1 MTYVQPGRG
10 MKGGALLAGLRLFL
24 SILAAALATQIVVK
38 GQHGGSA
45 QGAAAVPHS
54 ASTITIHVQ
63 KSGFFSAF
71 AHNHAITA
79 PVARGTVDR
88 QRMSAEIVVATKDM
102 RVVDPEAS
110 AKDRAEIQETML
122 GPKVLDSEKFREIR
136 FQTSHVQEIGPQR
149 YRVSGNLEL
158 HGTNKELAF
167 DATGGPDHFRGKTK
181 LKQTN
186 FGIQPVSIA
195 GGTVKVKD
203 EVEIEFD
210 IYPAELARP

>member
-1 MTYVQPGRG
+1 MGRL
-10 MKGGALLAGLRLFL
+10 KHFLA
-24 SILAAALATQIVVK
+24 ILVAALAMQIMVK
-38 GQHGGSA
+38 AQHS
-45 QGAAAVPHS
+45 GAAKGAAVPHS

-71 AHNHAITA
+71 AHNHVITA
-79 PVARGTVDR
+79 PVARETVDR

-102 RVVDPEAS
+102 KVVDPEVS
-110 AKDRAEIQETML
+110 EKDRAEIQQTML
-122 GPKVLDSEKFREIR
+122 GPKVLDAEKFREIR
-136 FQTSHVQEIGPQR
+136 FETSHVQEVGPQR
-149 YRVSGNLEL
+149 YRVSGKLEL
-158 HGTNKELAF
+158 HGTSQELTF
-167 DATGGPDHFRGKTK
+167 DASGGPDHYRGKTR

-210 IYPAELARP
+210 IYPAERP